1 MAKGKPVKALATTST
16 SSLTPTQ
23 PSPPLTQPPLPLTQ
37 PALAPAPAPLA
48 PLPLPKRAKPVRL
61 SPPPP
66 EDLSTALLRL
76 EDLAVCFERQ
86 DDIKLVFSP
95 FLDTDLNGLVGL
107 EEWLGAF
114 RGFHA
119 TFESTKKRLASLG
132 AVSNAIIWAVNAT
145 FSVLMFLIL
154 LAVFGLDATSI
165 LVGTGTFVLSVSF
178 AVGPS
183 IQRLLDSLVLVLLL
197 KPYDVGDQVMLSGV
211 AGGAPHTVTSI
222 DVLTTELEHNQ
233 SLRRTLVRNADVM
246 SMAVTNLKS
255 SSCAGLCSVFV
266 VDHSATLEQL
276 EELKQRVTKFV
287 ATRPLEFRAGVSM
300 TIDHTEANKVMLTF
314 RVLHRNS
321 WQDADKVHASL
332 SLLVL
337 AITESFRELDLVYVT
352 EPHAHAV
359 AHVAAAAGS
368 SQLAP
373 LSARRRSSSVGSA
386 SGGGALGAAA
396 AAAAPAAASAAAPA
410 PPRSGVGA
418 GHALSSV
425 AEEAESAEDSP
436 LIGKVE
442 GAARR
447 RGR

>member
-1 MAKGKPVKALATTST
+1 
-16 SSLTPTQ
+16 
-23 PSPPLTQPPLPLTQ
+23 
-37 PALAPAPAPLA
+37 
-48 PLPLPKRAKPVRL
+48 
-61 SPPPP
+61 
-66 EDLSTALLRL
+66 
-76 EDLAVCFERQ
+76 
-86 DDIKLVFSP
+86 
-95 FLDTDLNGLVGL
+95 
-107 EEWLGAF
+107 
-114 RGFHA
+114 
-119 TFESTKKRLASLG
+119 
-132 AVSNAIIWAVNAT
+132 
-145 FSVLMFLIL
+145 
-154 LAVFGLDATSI
+154 
-165 LVGTGTFVLSVSF
+165 
-178 AVGPS
+178 
-183 IQRLLDSLVLVLLL
+183 
-197 KPYDVGDQVMLSGV
+197 
-211 AGGAPHTVTSI
+211 
-222 DVLTTELEHNQ
+222 
-233 SLRRTLVRNADVM
+233 
-246 SMAVTNLKS
+246 
-255 SSCAGLCSVFV
+255 
-266 VDHSATLEQL
+266 
-276 EELKQRVTKFV
+276 
-287 ATRPLEFRAGVSM
+287 M
-300 TIDHTEANKVMLTF
+300 TIDHAEANKVMLTF

-396 AAAAPAAASAAAPA
+396 AAAAPAAAAAAAPA